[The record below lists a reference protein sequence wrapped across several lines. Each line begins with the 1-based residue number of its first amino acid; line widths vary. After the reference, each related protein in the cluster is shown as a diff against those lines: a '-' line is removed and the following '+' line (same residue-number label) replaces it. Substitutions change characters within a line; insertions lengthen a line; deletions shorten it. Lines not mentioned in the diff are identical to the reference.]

1 MHTLSNC
8 GLVPSFL
15 DRRSMAAAAQAISN
29 QLNGVLSFLLAFVVV
44 SGMPYF
50 YQERGWEAAANQTK
64 AQTEAV

>member
-1 MHTLSNC
+1 
-8 GLVPSFL
+8 
-15 DRRSMAAAAQAISN
+15 MAAAAQAISN